1 MTGVSTGT
9 GTARQ
14 PQSRV
19 PPAERGATRVA
30 DRVVE
35 KIAAQAA
42 REAVGPPPADGD
54 APHATVAVRHGTA
67 RVHIELDL
75 GYPCD
80 IGARCAAV
88 RRRVTERVGALANLT
103 VSEVAVW
110 VERLYPSPKGA
121 ERTR

>member
-1 MTGVSTGT
+1 MTGVRTGT
-9 GTARQ
+9 GTAEQ
-14 PQSRV
+14 PRDRV
-19 PPAERGATRVA
+19 PPAERGATRID
-30 DRVVE
+30 DRVVA
-35 KIAAQAA
+35 KIAAQAV
-42 REAVGPPPADGD
+42 REAVGPPPPDGD
-54 APHATVAVRHGTA
+54 APHATVAVHHGTA

-88 RRRVTERVGALANLT
+88 RRRVTERVGALADLT

-110 VERLYPSPKGA
+110 VERLHSTAKAA